1 MQYLEGVGYVHTP
14 PGEVAA
20 MRATLG
26 AKGGHAPHKPP
37 AKPRKYKCHL
47 TPEQKERLRE
57 IQRIKGRLGGHASKG
72 KFHSSNPAPGE
83 ERVMFKL
90 LRSSR
95 DTFQRCAIRDNK
107 TMVMFLNDLAKA
119 LRANPRYASLF
130 AEDAP
135 SPAAQTAEPTAP
147 ADAEMV
153 VDAEEFAVDAEE
165 VAPDTEEPA
174 MAPPPRADGGSARH
188 CDVTVYS
195 VQHCEAGQ
203 YLMYA
208 ELKRR
213 GIPFRETNVA
223 DGITLYAYTSPSWG
237 PCFAYN
243 LSTRHGADSF
253 MQLVVITA
261 REIPNVTAEV
271 LRDIERQWAAK

>member
-20 MRATLG
+20 MRAAIG
-26 AKGGHAPHKPP
+26 AKAAQAPRKPP

-57 IQRIKGRLGGHASKG
+57 IQRIKGRIGGYASKG

-107 TMVMFLNDLAKA
+107 TMVMFLNDIAKA
-119 LRANPRYASLF
+119 LRANPRYADLF
-130 AEDAP
+130 AEDV
-135 SPAAQTAEPTAP
+135 PATTAQTAEPTAH
-147 ADAEMV
+147 ADTEEV
-153 VDAEEFAVDAEE
+153 VDAEEFTPNAEEFAPDAEE
-165 VAPDTEEPA
+165 AA
-174 MAPPPRADGGSARH
+174 AQPPRPDGGSARH

-195 VQHCEAGQ
+195 VQSCEAGQ

-213 GIPFRETNVA
+213 GIPFTETNVA

-243 LSTRHGADSF
+243 LSTRLGADSF

-271 LRDIERQWAAK
+271 LRDIERQWTAR